1 MREKLLC
8 SIQEGR
14 TTRMSKCYSE
24 LIALPT
30 FIERY
35 RYLKLDGIVGE
46 DTFGFKRWLN
56 QVLYTSSDWKSFR
69 REIARRDNGCDLAVQ
84 GFEVY
89 GPVII
94 HHIVPITYEDVLNRS
109 KCLFDPENVILTQ
122 LGTHNA
128 IHYGN
133 ESLLN
138 IAPVE
143 RTPNDTCPWKG
154 RR

>member
-1 MREKLLC
+1 
-8 SIQEGR
+8 
-14 TTRMSKCYSE
+14 MSKCYSE

-35 RYLKLDGIVGE
+35 RYLKLNGVVGE
-46 DTFGFKRWLN
+46 DIFGFKRWLN

-69 REIARRDNGCDLAVQ
+69 REIARRDNGCDLAVR

-128 IHYGN
+128 IHYGD

-143 RTPNDTCPWKG
+143 RMPNDTCPWKG

>member
-1 MREKLLC
+1 
-8 SIQEGR
+8 
-14 TTRMSKCYSE
+14 MSKCYSE
-24 LIALPT
+24 LMTLPT

-35 RYLKLDGIVGE
+35 RYLKLNGVVGE

-56 QVLYTSSDWKSFR
+56 QVLYTSSDWRSFR

-89 GPVII
+89 GPVIV

-109 KCLFDPENVILTQ
+109 KCLFDPENAILTQ

-128 IHYGN
+128 IHYGD

-138 IAPVE
+138 IDPVE

>member
-8 SIQEGR
+8 SIQEGE

-24 LIALPT
+24 LITLPT

-89 GPVII
+89 GPVTV

-128 IHYGN
+128 IHYGD

>member
-1 MREKLLC
+1 
-8 SIQEGR
+8 
-14 TTRMSKCYSE
+14 MSKCYSE

-35 RYLKLDGIVGE
+35 RYLKINGVVGE

-69 REIARRDNGCDLAVQ
+69 REIARRDNGCDLAVR
-84 GFEVY
+84 GFEIY
-89 GPVII
+89 GPVIV

-109 KCLFDPENVILTQ
+109 KCLFDPENAILTQ

>member
-1 MREKLLC
+1 
-8 SIQEGR
+8 
-14 TTRMSKCYSE
+14 MSKCYSE

-35 RYLKLDGIVGE
+35 RYLKLNGIVGE

-69 REIARRDNGCDLAVQ
+69 REIARRDNGCDLAVR

-89 GPVII
+89 GPVIV

-128 IHYGN
+128 IHYGD

-143 RTPNDTCPWKG
+143 RKLNDTCPWKG

>member
-1 MREKLLC
+1 
-8 SIQEGR
+8 
-14 TTRMSKCYSE
+14 MSKCYSE

-35 RYLKLDGIVGE
+35 RYLKLNGVVGE

-69 REIARRDNGCDLAVQ
+69 REIARRDNGCDLAVR

-128 IHYGN
+128 IHYGD

-143 RTPNDTCPWKG
+143 RTPNDTCPWK
-154 RR
+154 RRR

>member
-1 MREKLLC
+1 
-8 SIQEGR
+8 
-14 TTRMSKCYSE
+14 MSKCYSE

-35 RYLKLDGIVGE
+35 RYLKLNGVVGE

-122 LGTHNA
+122 LRTHNA
-128 IHYGN
+128 IHYGD

>member
-1 MREKLLC
+1 
-8 SIQEGR
+8 
-14 TTRMSKCYSE
+14 MSKCYSE

-35 RYLKLDGIVGE
+35 RYLKLNGVVGE

-69 REIARRDNGCDLAVQ
+69 REIARRDNGCDLAVR

-128 IHYGN
+128 IHYGD

>member
-1 MREKLLC
+1 
-8 SIQEGR
+8 
-14 TTRMSKCYSE
+14 MSKCYSE

-35 RYLKLDGIVGE
+35 RYLKLNGVVGE

-84 GFEVY
+84 GFEIY
-89 GPVII
+89 GPVIV

-109 KCLFDPENVILTQ
+109 KCLFDPENAILTQ

-128 IHYGN
+128 IHYGD

>member
-1 MREKLLC
+1 
-8 SIQEGR
+8 
-14 TTRMSKCYSE
+14 MSKCYSE

-35 RYLKLDGIVGE
+35 RYLKLNGVVGE

-69 REIARRDNGCDLAVQ
+69 REIARRDNGCDLAVR

-89 GPVII
+89 GPVIV

-128 IHYGN
+128 IHYGD

-143 RTPNDTCPWKG
+143 RKLNDTCPWKG

>member
-1 MREKLLC
+1 
-8 SIQEGR
+8 
-14 TTRMSKCYSE
+14 MSKCYSE

-35 RYLKLDGIVGE
+35 RYLKLNGIVGE

-94 HHIVPITYEDVLNRS
+94 HHIVPITYEDVINRS

-128 IHYGN
+128 IHYGD

>member
-1 MREKLLC
+1 
-8 SIQEGR
+8 
-14 TTRMSKCYSE
+14 MSKCYSE

-35 RYLKLDGIVGE
+35 RYLKLNGVVGE

-56 QVLYTSSDWKSFR
+56 QVLYTSSDWKNFR
-69 REIARRDNGCDLAVQ
+69 REIARRDNGCDLAVH
-84 GFEVY
+84 GFEIY
-89 GPVII
+89 GPVIV

-109 KCLFDPENVILTQ
+109 KCLFDPENAILTQ

-128 IHYGN
+128 IHYGD

>member
-1 MREKLLC
+1 
-8 SIQEGR
+8 
-14 TTRMSKCYSE
+14 MSKCYSE

-35 RYLKLDGIVGE
+35 RYLKLNGVVGE

-56 QVLYTSSDWKSFR
+56 QVLYMSSDWKSFR
-69 REIARRDNGCDLAVQ
+69 RDIARRDNGCDLAVQ
-84 GFEVY
+84 GFEIY
-89 GPVII
+89 GPVIV

-109 KCLFDPENVILTQ
+109 KCLFDPENAILTQ

-128 IHYGN
+128 IHYGD

-138 IAPVE
+138 ITPVE

>member
-1 MREKLLC
+1 M
-8 SIQEGR
+8 
-14 TTRMSKCYSE
+14 RMSKCYSE

-35 RYLKLDGIVGE
+35 RYLKLNGVVGE

-56 QVLYTSSDWKSFR
+56 QVLYASSDWKSFR

-84 GFEVY
+84 GFEIY

-109 KCLFDPENVILTQ
+109 KCLLDPENVILTQ

-128 IHYGN
+128 IHYGD